1 MHLSKQ
7 IKEKNILPKYNIQ
20 EKSNCI
26 LHFGIGNFHRAHQA
40 LYIHELLE
48 QNKDLSIIGVN
59 LRSNTTKEKLEK
71 QDYLYSLVQI
81 SDNQKKII
89 TINSIKEIL
98 FGLTEKNKIRSL
110 ISSPEIRLITLTV
123 TEKGYHF
130 DENKNL
136 LLDNEITNDL
146 KDEKLL
152 TVIGHLSYGLINR
165 FKINKEK
172 ITILSCDNLSENGSV
187 LKNLIISFINKIE
200 PECLEWLKTNVE
212 FPLSMV
218 DGIVPN
224 NNKTSD
230 FFELPYIDNSLVVTE
245 PYREWYIES
254 QDSQLQNILNNDKIN
269 FVNDVK
275 FYENIKL
282 KILNAS
288 HSAIAYIG
296 HLLGYVYVHEAV
308 NDEICYNFI
317 SNFLDKEVIPT
328 LPHKKSFDIQAYKD
342 RVLNRFKNSFIE
354 DKLLRIS
361 MDGSMKLP
369 IRVIETFNNNKGNT
383 DYINLIITSWLIF
396 IEDRLVINSSA
407 LQDPNNELFM
417 SFYSEKN
424 DKYFQ
429 QILNLKK
436 IFNVAQNEREKLKS
450 AISYNIKYIKKYSL
464 RQLMD
469 EIINK

>member
-1 MHLSKQ
+1 MKKVFRSFQYL
-7 IKEKNILPKYNIQ
+7 IIAGGF
-20 EKSNCI
+20 C
-26 LHFGIGNFHRAHQA
+26 
-40 LYIHELLE
+40 
-48 QNKDLSIIGVN
+48 LSIFLNYSSGQAIN
-59 LRSNTTKEKLEK
+59 EKK
-71 QDYLYSLVQI
+71 S
-81 SDNQKKII
+81 
-89 TINSIKEIL
+89 
-98 FGLTEKNKIRSL
+98 
-110 ISSPEIRLITLTV
+110 
-123 TEKGYHF
+123 
-130 DENKNL
+130 
-136 LLDNEITNDL
+136 
-146 KDEKLL
+146 
-152 TVIGHLSYGLINR
+152 
-165 FKINKEK
+165 
-172 ITILSCDNLSENGSV
+172 
-187 LKNLIISFINKIE
+187 
-200 PECLEWLKTNVE
+200 
-212 FPLSMV
+212 
-218 DGIVPN
+218 
-224 NNKTSD
+224 SD
-230 FFELPYIDNSLVVTE
+230 FFDLPYEDNSLVVTE

-296 HLLGYVYVHEAV
+296 HLLGYVYVHEAI
-308 NDEICYNFI
+308 NDNTCYNFI

-354 DKLLRIS
+354 DKLLRIA
-361 MDGSMKLP
+361 MDGSIKLP

-436 IFNVAQNEREKLKS
+436 IFNVEKNKIENLKKIVS
-450 AISYNIKYIKKYSL
+450 ENISYIKKYSL
-464 RQLMD
+464 RHLMD
-469 EIINK
+469 DIINK

>member
-7 IKEKNILPKYNIQ
+7 IKEKNLLPKYNIQ

-59 LRSNTTKEKLEK
+59 LRSNTTREKLEK

-81 SDNQKKII
+81 SDDQKNII

-110 ISSPEIRLITLTV
+110 ITSPEIELITLTV

-130 DENKNL
+130 DENKKL
-136 LLDNEITNDL
+136 LLNDEIVNDFED
-146 KDEKLL
+146 KKLL

-165 FKINKEK
+165 FKKNKQK
-172 ITILSCDNLSENGSV
+172 ITILSCDNLSENGKV
-187 LKNLIISFINKIE
+187 LQNLITSFIEKVE
-200 PECLEWLKTNVE
+200 PSCLEWLNEHVD

-230 FFELPYIDNSLVVTE
+230 FFDLPYKDNSLVVTE

-254 QDSQLQNILNNDKIN
+254 KDTKLQRILSNDKIN
-269 FVNDVK
+269 FVDDVK

-296 HLLGYVYVHEAV
+296 HLLGYVYVHEAI
-308 NDEICYNFI
+308 NDNTCFNFI

-328 LPHKKSFDIQAYKD
+328 LPHKNDFDLMSYKNK
-342 RVLNRFKNSFIE
+342 VLKRFKNSFIE
-354 DKLLRIS
+354 DKLLRIA
-361 MDGSMKLP
+361 MDGSLKLP
-369 IRVIETFNNNKGNT
+369 IRIIETFNNNKEKT
-383 DYINLIITSWLIF
+383 EYINLIITAWLIF
-396 IEDRLVINSSA
+396 IEDRLVINSSS

-417 SFYSEKN
+417 NFYKEKK
-424 DKYFQ
+424 DKYFME
-429 QILNLKK
+429 ILNLKK
-436 IFNVAQNEREKLKS
+436 IFNIDENVKENLKRNV
-450 AISYNIKYIKKYSL
+450 SYNITYIKKYSI
-464 RQLMD
+464 RHLMND
-469 EIINK
+469 ILNK

>member
-7 IKEKNILPKYNIQ
+7 IKEKNLLPKYNIQ

-48 QNKDLSIIGVN
+48 QKKDLSIIGVN
-59 LRSNTTKEKLEK
+59 LRSNTTREKLEK

-81 SDNQKKII
+81 SDDQKNII
-89 TINSIKEIL
+89 TINSIKKIL

-110 ISSPEIRLITLTV
+110 IASPEIELITLTV

-130 DENKNL
+130 DENKKL
-136 LLDNEITNDL
+136 LLNDEIINDFED
-146 KDEKLL
+146 KELL

-165 FKINKEK
+165 FKKNKQK
-172 ITILSCDNLSENGSV
+172 ITILSCDNLSENGKV
-187 LKNLIISFINKIE
+187 LQNLITSFIEKVE
-200 PECLEWLKTNVE
+200 PSCLEWLNEHVD

-230 FFELPYIDNSLVVTE
+230 FFDLPYKDNSLVVTE

-254 QDSQLQNILNNDKIN
+254 KDTKLQRILSNDKIN
-269 FVNDVK
+269 FVDDVK

-296 HLLGYVYVHEAV
+296 HLLGYVYVHEAI
-308 NDEICYNFI
+308 NDNTCFNFI

-328 LPHKKSFDIQAYKD
+328 LPHKNDFDLMSYKNK
-342 RVLNRFKNSFIE
+342 VLKRFKNSFIE
-354 DKLLRIS
+354 DQLLRIA
-361 MDGSMKLP
+361 MDGSLKLP
-369 IRVIETFNNNKGNT
+369 IRIIETFNNNKEKT
-383 DYINLIITSWLIF
+383 EYINLIITAWLIF
-396 IEDRLVINSSA
+396 IEDRLVINSSS

-417 SFYSEKN
+417 NFYKEKKE
-424 DKYFQ
+424 KYFME
-429 QILNLKK
+429 ILNLKK
-436 IFNVAQNEREKLKS
+436 IFNIDENEKENLKRNVS
-450 AISYNIKYIKKYSL
+450 NNITYIKKYSI
-464 RQLMD
+464 RHLMND
-469 EIINK
+469 ILNK

>member
-1 MHLSKQ
+1 MQLSRQ
-7 IKEKNILPKYNIQ
+7 IKEKNYLPRYNIKK
-20 EKSNCI
+20 KSNCI

-59 LRSNTTKEKLEK
+59 LRSNTTRDKLEK

-81 SDNQKKII
+81 SDDQKKIT

-98 FGLTEKNKIRSL
+98 FGLNEKNKIRNL
-110 ISSPEIRLITLTV
+110 ISSSEIKLITLTV

-136 LLDNEITNDL
+136 LLNNEIKNDF
-146 KDEKLL
+146 KDEKLV
-152 TVIGHLSYGLINR
+152 TVIGHLSYGLIDR
-165 FKINKEK
+165 YKKNKEK
-172 ITILSCDNLSENGSV
+172 ITILSCDNLSENGNV
-187 LKNLIISFINKIE
+187 LKNLITSFIQTIE
-200 PECLEWLKTNVE
+200 PDCLEWLNNNVD

-224 NNKTSD
+224 NNKNAE
-230 FFELPYIDNSLVVTE
+230 FFDLPYEDNSLVVTE

-254 QDSQLQNILNNDKIN
+254 KNTQLKSVLSNDNIK
-269 FVNDVK
+269 FVDDVK

-296 HLLGYVYVHEAV
+296 HLLGYVYVHEAI
-308 NDEICYNFI
+308 NDDICYNFI

-328 LPHKKSFDIQAYKD
+328 LPHKNNFDIKVYKNK
-342 RVLNRFKNSFIE
+342 VLGRFKNSFIE

-361 MDGSMKLP
+361 MDGSLKLP
-369 IRVIETFNNNKGNT
+369 IRIIETFNNNKGNT
-383 DYINLIITSWLIF
+383 DYINLIITAWLIF

-417 SFYSEKN
+417 TFYKENK
-424 DKYFQ
+424 DKYFL

-436 IFNVAQNEREKLKS
+436 IFNVEKDKKENLITVVS
-450 AISYNIKYIKKYSL
+450 GNINYIKKYSL
-464 RQLMD
+464 RHLMGK
-469 EIINK
+469 IINK

>member
-7 IKEKNILPKYNIQ
+7 IKEKNLLPKYNIQ
-20 EKSNCI
+20 KKSNCI

-59 LRSNTTKEKLEK
+59 LRSNTTREKLEK

-81 SDNQKKII
+81 SDDQKNII

-110 ISSPEIRLITLTV
+110 ITSPEIELITLTV

-130 DENKNL
+130 DENKKL
-136 LLDNEITNDL
+136 LLNDEIVNDFED
-146 KDEKLL
+146 KKLL

-165 FKINKEK
+165 FKNNKQK
-172 ITILSCDNLSENGSV
+172 ITILSCDNLSENGKV
-187 LKNLIISFINKIE
+187 LQNLITSFIEKVE
-200 PECLEWLKTNVE
+200 PSCLEWLNEHVD

-230 FFELPYIDNSLVVTE
+230 FFDLPYKDNSLVVTE

-254 QDSQLQNILNNDKIN
+254 KDTKLQRILSNDKIN
-269 FVNDVK
+269 FVDDVK

-296 HLLGYVYVHEAV
+296 HLLGYVYVHEAI
-308 NDEICYNFI
+308 NDNTCFNFI

-328 LPHKKSFDIQAYKD
+328 LPHKNDFDLMSYKNK
-342 RVLNRFKNSFIE
+342 VLKRFKNSFIE
-354 DKLLRIS
+354 DKLLRIA
-361 MDGSMKLP
+361 MDGSLKLP
-369 IRVIETFNNNKGNT
+369 IRIIETFNNNKEKT
-383 DYINLIITSWLIF
+383 EYINLIITAWLIF
-396 IEDRLVINSSA
+396 IEDRLVINSSS

-417 SFYSEKN
+417 NFYKEKK
-424 DKYFQ
+424 DKYFME
-429 QILNLKK
+429 ILNLKK
-436 IFNVAQNEREKLKS
+436 IFNIDENEKENLKRNVS
-450 AISYNIKYIKKYSL
+450 NNITYIKKYSI
-464 RQLMD
+464 RHLMND
-469 EIINK
+469 ILNK

>member
-1 MHLSKQ
+1 MQLSRQ
-7 IKEKNILPKYNIQ
+7 IKEKNYLPRYNIKK
-20 EKSNCI
+20 KSNCI

-59 LRSNTTKEKLEK
+59 LRSNTTREKLEK

-81 SDNQKKII
+81 SDDQKKIT

-98 FGLTEKNKIRSL
+98 FGLNEKNKIRNL
-110 ISSPEIRLITLTV
+110 ISSSEIKLITLTV

-136 LLDNEITNDL
+136 LLNNEIKNDF
-146 KDEKLL
+146 KDEKLV
-152 TVIGHLSYGLINR
+152 TVIGHLSYGLIDR
-165 FKINKEK
+165 YKKNKEK
-172 ITILSCDNLSENGSV
+172 ITILSCDNLSENGNV
-187 LKNLIISFINKIE
+187 LKNLITSFIQTIE
-200 PECLEWLKTNVE
+200 PDCLEWLNNNVD

-224 NNKTSD
+224 NNKNAE
-230 FFELPYIDNSLVVTE
+230 FFDLPYEDNSLVVTE

-254 QDSQLQNILNNDKIN
+254 KNTQLKSVLSNDNIK
-269 FVNDVK
+269 FVDDVK

-296 HLLGYVYVHEAV
+296 HLLGYVYVHEAI
-308 NDEICYNFI
+308 NDDICYNFI

-328 LPHKKSFDIQAYKD
+328 LPHKNNFDIKVYKNK
-342 RVLNRFKNSFIE
+342 VLGRFKNSFIE

-361 MDGSMKLP
+361 MDGSLKLP
-369 IRVIETFNNNKGNT
+369 IRIIETFNNNKGNT
-383 DYINLIITSWLIF
+383 DYINLIITAWLIF

-417 SFYSEKN
+417 TFYKENK
-424 DKYFQ
+424 DKYFL

-436 IFNVAQNEREKLKS
+436 IFNVEKDKKENLITVVS
-450 AISYNIKYIKKYSL
+450 GNINYIKKYSL
-464 RQLMD
+464 RHLMGK
-469 EIINK
+469 IINK